1 MRASRTAL
9 WVADSVGL
17 RTLEALQSSLQAAA
31 AKEHGGSAKLVWE
44 GRRELARVGWEAG
57 PAQRRR
63 VGVKATRAGELEWS
77 CRGPGATEA
86 TRLTLQEGESAWEA
100 LRRALVEG

>member
-1 MRASRTAL
+1 MPPNRTAL
-9 WVADSVGL
+9 WVADSVGM
-17 RTLEALQSSLQAAA
+17 RTLEALQSSLQAEAA
-31 AKEHGGSAKLVWE
+31 REHGGAAKLVWE

-77 CRGPGATEA
+77 YRGPGASEA
-86 TRLTLQEGESAWEA
+86 ARLSLQEGQSAWEA
-100 LRRALVEG
+100 LRKALVEG